1 VKQRDDWVMPPND
14 ANGPSD
20 EGRFSAFVAAAK
32 ERTRREQDR
41 VSTLLAEHK
50 DRPLIDVGLRTYQR
64 DREVAGSVVGA
75 AIAFRLFLFFVPLLL
90 FAVGLAGFVSEW
102 VGADDASRSAGI
114 SGALREQIRIA
125 FEQAGSTR
133 WLATLGG
140 LVGMATMGRTLS
152 KVMVASSA
160 LAWRLPL
167 TSKASLRVIGA
178 LVGLVAGVTVLSV
191 LANRVREEFGIG
203 ITSVSFLAVFALYAV
218 AWTAITS
225 LLPRGTRDPGVLL
238 PGAVLVAAT
247 TVGMQ
252 AVSQFYLPSRLGRA
266 SELYGA
272 VGATIV
278 TLGWFFILGRV
289 IVIALALNAVVH
301 ERLGSISHFVFSLP
315 VLRILPQRSAW
326 IRGFFGLDEER
337 TAPD

>member
-1 VKQRDDWVMPPND
+1 MRSKDTD
-14 ANGPSD
+14 GPAG
-20 EGRFSAFVAAAK
+20 EGRFGALFSAAR
-32 ERTRREQDR
+32 ERMTREQGR
-41 VSTLLAEHK
+41 WSALLAKYENH
-50 DRPLIDVGLRTYQR
+50 PLINIGLRTYQR

-133 WLATLGG
+133 WLATFVG
-140 LVGMATMGRTLS
+140 LVGMATTGRTLS

-167 TSKASLRVIGA
+167 TNKASVRVIGA

-191 LANRVREEFGIG
+191 IANRVREEFGIG

-225 LLPRGTRDPGVLL
+225 LLPRGTRDPSVLL

-247 TVGMQ
+247 IVGMQ
-252 AVSQFYLPSRLGRA
+252 AVSQFYLPGQIGRA

-301 ERLGSISHFVFSLP
+301 ERLGSISQFVFSLP
-315 VLRILPQRSAW
+315 VLRILPRRSAW
-326 IRGFFGLDEER
+326 IRRFFGLDEER
-337 TAPD
+337 TAPR

>member
-1 VKQRDDWVMPPND
+1 M
-14 ANGPSD
+14 
-20 EGRFSAFVAAAK
+20 
-32 ERTRREQDR
+32 TREQGR
-41 VSTLLAEHK
+41 WSALLAKHEN
-50 DRPLIDVGLRTYQR
+50 RPLLNVGLRTYQR

-102 VGADDASRSAGI
+102 VGADDASRGAGI

-133 WLATLGG
+133 WLATFVG
-140 LVGMATMGRTLS
+140 LVGMVTTGRTLS
-152 KVMVASSA
+152 KVMIAASA
-160 LAWRLPL
+160 LVWRLPL
-167 TSKASLRVIGA
+167 TNKASLRVIGA
-178 LVGLVAGVTVLSV
+178 LIGLVAGVTVLSV

-203 ITSVSFLAVFALYAV
+203 ITSVSYLAVFALYGV

-252 AVSQFYLPSRLGRA
+252 AVSQFYLPGQIGRA

-272 VGATIV
+272 IGATIV

-289 IVIALALNAVVH
+289 IVIALALNAVVY
-301 ERLGSISHFVFSLP
+301 ERLGSISHVVFSLP
-315 VLRILPQRSAW
+315 VLRILPRRSAW
-326 IRGFFGLDEER
+326 IRRFFGLDDER
-337 TAPD
+337 TAPP

>member
-1 VKQRDDWVMPPND
+1 MSSQQT
-14 ANGPSD
+14 NGPSG
-20 EGRFSAFVAAAK
+20 EGRFGALVAAAK
-32 ERTRREQDR
+32 QRVAREQDR
-41 VSTLLAEHK
+41 WSALLAKHEN
-50 DRPLIDVGLRTYQR
+50 RPLIDIGLRTYQR
-64 DREVAGSVVGA
+64 DREMAGSVVGA
-75 AIAFRLFLFFVPLLL
+75 AVAFRLFLFFVPLLL

-114 SGALREQIRIA
+114 SGALREQIRVA

-133 WLATLGG
+133 WLATFVG
-140 LVGMATMGRTLS
+140 LAGMATTGRTLS

-160 LAWRLPL
+160 LAWRLPV
-167 TSKASLRVIGA
+167 TNKASMRVIGA
-178 LVGLVAGVTVLSV
+178 LVGLVAGISVLSV

-203 ITSVSFLAVFALYAV
+203 VTSVSFIAVFALYAV

-225 LLPRGTRDPGVLL
+225 LLPRGTRDPSVLL
-238 PGAVLVAAT
+238 PGAALVAAT

-252 AVSQFYLPSRLGRA
+252 AVSQFYLPGQIGRA

-289 IVIALALNAVVH
+289 VVIALALNAVVH
-301 ERLGSISHFVFSLP
+301 ERLGSISQFVFSLP
-315 VLRILPQRSAW
+315 VLRILPRRSAW
-326 IRGFFGLDEER
+326 IRRYFGLDEER
-337 TAPD
+337 TALH

>member
-1 VKQRDDWVMPPND
+1 MSSKDT
-14 ANGPSD
+14 NGPAG
-20 EGRFSAFVAAAK
+20 EGRLGALVAAAR
-32 ERTRREQDR
+32 ERMTREQDR
-41 VSTLLAEHK
+41 WSALLAKHENQ
-50 DRPLIDVGLRTYQR
+50 PLISVGLRTYQR

-133 WLATLGG
+133 WIATFVG
-140 LVGMATMGRTLS
+140 LVGMATTGRTLS
-152 KVMVASSA
+152 KVMVAASA

-167 TSKASLRVIGA
+167 SNKASVRVIGG
-178 LVGLVAGVTVLSV
+178 LVGLVTGITVLSV
-191 LANRVREEFGIG
+191 LANRVRQEFGIG
-203 ITSVSFLAVFALYAV
+203 VAGVSLLAVFALYAV
-218 AWTAITS
+218 AWMAVTS
-225 LLPRGTRDPGVLL
+225 LLPRATRDPSVLL

-247 TVGMQ
+247 IVGMQ
-252 AVSQFYLPSRLGRA
+252 AVSQFYLPSQIGRA

-289 IVIALALNAVVH
+289 IVIALSLNAVVH
-301 ERLGSISHFVFSLP
+301 ERLGSISQFVFSLP
-315 VLRILPQRSAW
+315 VLRILPRRSAW
-326 IRGFFGLDEER
+326 IRRYFGLDEER
-337 TAPD
+337 PAPR

>member
-1 VKQRDDWVMPPND
+1 MSTKDT
-14 ANGPSD
+14 NGTAGK
-20 EGRFSAFVAAAK
+20 GRFGALFAAAR
-32 ERTRREQDR
+32 ERMTREQGR
-41 VSTLLAEHK
+41 WSALLAKHEN
-50 DRPLIDVGLRTYQR
+50 RPLINIALRTYQR
-64 DREVAGSVVGA
+64 DREVAGSVVGT

-114 SGALREQIRIA
+114 SGALREQIRVA
-125 FEQAGSTR
+125 FEQAGTTR
-133 WLATLGG
+133 WVATFVG
-140 LVGMATMGRTLS
+140 LVGMATTGRTLS

-160 LAWRLPL
+160 LVWRLPM
-167 TSKASLRVIGA
+167 TSKASIRVIGA

-203 ITSVSFLAVFALYAV
+203 VTSLSLLAVFAVYAV
-218 AWTAITS
+218 AWTAITNV
-225 LLPRGTRDPGVLL
+225 LPRATRDPSVLL

-247 TVGMQ
+247 TVALQ
-252 AVSQFYLPSRLGRA
+252 AVSQFYLPSQIGRA

-272 VGATIV
+272 VGAAIV

-301 ERLGSISHFVFSLP
+301 ERLGSISQFVFSLP
-315 VLRILPQRSAW
+315 VLRILPRRSAW
-326 IRGFFGLDEER
+326 IRHYFGLD
-337 TAPD
+337 D

>member
-1 VKQRDDWVMPPND
+1 MTSKD
-14 ANGPSD
+14 ANGPSG
-20 EGRFSAFVAAAK
+20 ERRFGALFAAAK
-32 ERTRREQDR
+32 ERTRREQGR
-41 VSTLLAEHK
+41 WSALLAKHEN
-50 DRPLIDVGLRTYQR
+50 RPLINVGLRTFQR

-125 FEQAGSTR
+125 FDQAGSTR
-133 WLATLGG
+133 WLATFVG
-140 LVGMATMGRTLS
+140 LVGMATTGRTLS

-167 TSKASLRVIGA
+167 TNKASLRVIGA
-178 LVGLVAGVTVLSV
+178 LVGLVAGVTVLSI

-225 LLPRGTRDPGVLL
+225 LLPRGR
-238 PGAVLVAAT
+238 AT
-247 TVGMQ
+247 PVCCCR
-252 AVSQFYLPSRLGRA
+252 VRCWWLRLSSGCR
-266 SELYGA
+266 
-272 VGATIV
+272 
-278 TLGWFFILGRV
+278 
-289 IVIALALNAVVH
+289 
-301 ERLGSISHFVFSLP
+301 
-315 VLRILPQRSAW
+315 RSASSTYPA
-326 IRGFFGLDEER
+326 RSGGPR
-337 TAPD
+337 SCMAPSAPRS